1 MKIYVVDNSKLI
13 CERIIALLS
22 EIKEIEIVGDAQD
35 VPTAVLAVQRLHPD
49 VVIMD
54 IQMSGGNGF
63 DLLHF
68 IKENQLPIKVIVL
81 TNAPYPQYKKRCLEL
96 GANYFFDK
104 STEFEKIIE
113 VCNKLIQDPPT
124 NCEKIN

>member
-1 MKIYVVDNSKLI
+1 MKIYIVDNSKLV
-13 CERIIALLS
+13 CERIITLLA
-22 EIKEIEIVGDAQD
+22 EMKEIEIVGNAQD
-35 VPTAVLAVQRLHPD
+35 IPTAILSIQHLHPD

-54 IQMSGGNGF
+54 IRMSGGNGF

-68 IKENQLPIKVIVL
+68 IKENQLPINVIVL

-104 STEFEKIIE
+104 STEFEKILT
-113 VCNKLIQDPPT
+113 VLK
-124 NCEKIN
+124 